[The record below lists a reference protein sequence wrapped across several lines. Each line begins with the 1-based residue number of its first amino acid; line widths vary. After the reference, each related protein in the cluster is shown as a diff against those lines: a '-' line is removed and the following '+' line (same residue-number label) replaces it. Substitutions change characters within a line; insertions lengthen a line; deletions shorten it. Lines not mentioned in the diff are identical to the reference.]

1 MLLLSPSCMCD
12 ILRNHHDFDAELPA
26 PVKHG
31 HHLARRTVLDTR
43 ATTSGS
49 RNVSKSRSVSRSLP
63 PLSAHSLNI
72 SYLHPR
78 IPDSYCIDSNTY
90 RPMYM
95 FREASGLS
103 FESKGDRTMNLR
115 YDAHATRWETALD
128 TRVPAARFAHKTNRE
143 SGHVPSACPS
153 HPPCAG
159 TSRYT
164 AATRRSSLSRRWP
177 TAQLPSQRRPCRHR
191 LAAEVLH
198 HGALAGAESCGKVL
212 CRWQT
217 SAPARSRA

>member
-1 MLLLSPSCMCD
+1 MILTRSSPPQSNMGIIWHEGPFWTLGPRPQVREMSANPDLSLAPSP
-12 ILRNHHDFDAELPA
+12 L
-26 PVKHG
+26 
-31 HHLARRTVLDTR
+31 
-43 ATTSGS
+43 
-49 RNVSKSRSVSRSLP
+49 SLP
-63 PLSAHSLNI
+63 THSTSRICTTYSGFILYRFQ
-72 SYLHPR
+72 YLHTAL
-78 IPDSYCIDSNTY
+78 Y
-90 RPMYM
+90 MY
-95 FREASGLS
+95 REASGLS

-153 HPPCAG
+153 HPQCAG

-177 TAQLPSQRRPCRHR
+177 TAQFPSQRRPCRHR

>member
-12 ILRNHHDFDAELPA
+12 ILRNHHDFDAELPRPSQTWA
-26 PVKHG
+26 SSGTKDRFG
-31 HHLARRTVLDTR
+31 H
-43 ATTSGS
+43 SGHDL
-49 RNVSKSRSVSRSLP
+49 RFAKCQQNPICLSLP
-63 PLSAHSLNI
+63 THSTSRICTTYSGFILYRFQ
-72 SYLHPR
+72 YLH
-78 IPDSYCIDSNTY
+78 TAL
-90 RPMYM
+90 YM

-153 HPPCAG
+153 HPQCAG